1 MKRKFLYS
9 FVILIALLFN
19 LSLVNAATFNCTVQG
34 YKLEYDTNGKL
45 VGASQPD
52 GTKWKHFLSSDFK
65 PKTSAECPKDEDVK
79 IEFPEAGK
87 TLHIG
92 NVSGYGS
99 SANNSDIGKD
109 STSQDDDNG
118 THNYIDTTE
127 QNNYNPN
134 GLVSCGGL
142 IDNIPTMIP
151 KVVSIVYTI
160 IQIAVPIVLVV
171 MGSLDLL
178 KGITAQKEDEIKKGQ
193 QIFIKRLIAAAIV
206 FFTFV
211 IVKFVIS
218 LVADASGN
226 AILECAECFLEN
238 KCN

>member
-9 FVILIALLFN
+9 VVILIALLFN

-34 YKLEYDTNGKL
+34 YKLEYDTTGKL
-45 VGASQPD
+45 VSVYEPN
-52 GTKWKHFLSSDFK
+52 GTKSQRLLSSDFK
-65 PKTSAECPKDEDVK
+65 PKTSTECPTDAK
-79 IEFPEAGK
+79 IEIVDGGR

-92 NVSGYGS
+92 KAERYNSETKNDSGV
-99 SANNSDIGKD
+99 N
-109 STSQDDDNG
+109 
-118 THNYIDTTE
+118 NYIDTTE
-127 QNNYNPN
+127 QDNYNLE

-142 IDNIPTMIP
+142 IDNIPTLIP
-151 KVVSIVYTI
+151 KVVSIIYTV
-160 IQIAVPIVLVV
+160 IQIAVPVVLVI
-171 MGSLDLL
+171 MGSLDLF

-193 QIFIKRLIAAAIV
+193 QTFIKRLIAAAIV

-218 LVADASGN
+218 LVADTSGN

-238 KCN
+238 DCS